1 MKLKIIPLF
10 AICFFTYLSAQQ
22 KRTIGAVER
31 LLPEMNRFV
40 APGAEIE
47 ILAEGFGW
55 SEGPIWVDRL
65 DAVLFSDVP
74 GNKVYQW
81 DEKNGLSVFLDPSGY
96 TGCSREKGKNAMN
109 RDESGSNGLILDKKG
124 QLVICMHG
132 DRRVARLTDWERTI
146 LLPCRQTISGKYF
159 NSPNDLVY
167 AKNGD
172 LYFTIPP
179 TV

>member
-55 SEGPIWVDRL
+55 SEGPVWVDRL

-81 DEKNGLSVFLDPSGY
+81 EEKNGLSVFLDPSGY
-96 TGCSREKGKNAMN
+96 TGIAHREKK
-109 RDESGSNGLILDKKG
+109 
-124 QLVICMHG
+124 
-132 DRRVARLTDWERTI
+132 
-146 LLPCRQTISGKYF
+146 
-159 NSPNDLVY
+159 
-167 AKNGD
+167 
-172 LYFTIPP
+172 
-179 TV
+179 